1 MSSGFSQVALSKNKK
16 DKVGIGKGA
25 VGWSDSER
33 WVAGIEWWSQ
43 EVMCKSRAIS

>member
-16 DKVGIGKGA
+16 DKDGMGKGA
-25 VGWSDSER
+25 LGWSDSEHR
-33 WVAGIEWWSQ
+33 VAGIESWSQ